1 MIRDH
6 TRSDDEIIRVIETM
20 YPDPLERKEFINIRR
35 KSDDS
40 TILLTLSTS
49 RTYREKLIVY
59 LLRNGANPNVTTTD
73 SGISGIHPIDYHG
86 KDDVSRT
93 MHLLA
98 YGADPNATKWFG
110 YSTLHTMIYNGK
122 VNISSS
128 LMIHGAKLKP
138 GDMNS
143 LRRCGRSHIFFNFYD
158 NITLR
163 RISLHYIRLEQIRSQ

>member
-1 MIRDH
+1 MDLYHMIRDH

-59 LLRNGANPNVTTTD
+59 LLRNGADPNVT
-73 SGISGIHPIDYHG
+73 ISGIHPIDYHG
-86 KDDVSRT
+86 KDDTSRT

-98 YGADPNATKWFG
+98 YGADPNATNWFG
-110 YSTLHTMIYNGK
+110 YSTLHTMIYNNK
-122 VNISSS
+122 VGISNA
-128 LMIHGAKLKP
+128 LMTHGARLRP
-138 GDMNS
+138 GNLCS
-143 LRRCGRSHIFFNFYD
+143 LRKCGRSHIFFDFYD
-158 NITLR
+158 DISLR
-163 RISLHYIRLEQIRSQ
+163 RISLHYVRLEQIRSQ